1 MHVWR
6 IVLKRAEALVNIEP
20 RRNGETLQGALSSC
34 SSERGITIAPPH
46 PLYGGSMESPVV
58 KQLAEA
64 SRSLDISSLRFDW
77 RGIGGSSGT
86 PSGETADADLDFG
99 AAMDLISKVVSGG
112 IVASGY
118 SFGSLAALRAASH
131 PRVGG
136 LILVAPPAEYLAEHV
151 LRSLGKPVLL
161 ISGEYD
167 EIAPPRKLQLLD
179 DGRSIQLNV
188 IKNADHFFGKGLTE
202 IGTEASIWLTGL
214 FQK

>member
-1 MHVWR
+1 
-6 IVLKRAEALVNIEP
+6 
-20 RRNGETLQGALSSC
+20 
-34 SSERGITIAPPH
+34 
-46 PLYGGSMESPVV
+46 MESPVV

-99 AAMDLISKVVSGG
+99 AALDLISKVVSGG